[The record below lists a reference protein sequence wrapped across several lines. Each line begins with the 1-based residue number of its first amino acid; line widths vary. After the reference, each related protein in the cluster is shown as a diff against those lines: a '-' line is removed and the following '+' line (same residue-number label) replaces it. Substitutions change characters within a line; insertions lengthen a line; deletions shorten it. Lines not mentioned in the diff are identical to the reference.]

1 MLRRRPHHQLL
12 LLRSKHAH
20 ATIIACFRALCSHRI
35 EKKASMYGQATKF
48 VRVRIPLSARCASI
62 GTPFF
67 SKHRIAPHRPSR
79 CTTVSVGGRA
89 VHTIPASFLACDW
102 WEHPTSWLPPLGCL
116 SAPVHHSQGSKT
128 VHWRRSVRHV
138 RHESTMARGTMALLV
153 MVLACLVGVRAEEE
167 AVITLDAS
175 NFDTGA

>member
-1 MLRRRPHHQLL
+1 M
-12 LLRSKHAH
+12 
-20 ATIIACFRALCSHRI
+20 
-35 EKKASMYGQATKF
+35 
-48 VRVRIPLSARCASI
+48 
-62 GTPFF
+62 
-67 SKHRIAPHRPSR
+67 APP
-79 CTTVSVGGRA
+79 VG
-89 VHTIPASFLACDW
+89 S
-102 WEHPTSWLPPLGCL
+102 L

-138 RHESTMARGTMALLV
+138 RHGSTMARGTMALLV